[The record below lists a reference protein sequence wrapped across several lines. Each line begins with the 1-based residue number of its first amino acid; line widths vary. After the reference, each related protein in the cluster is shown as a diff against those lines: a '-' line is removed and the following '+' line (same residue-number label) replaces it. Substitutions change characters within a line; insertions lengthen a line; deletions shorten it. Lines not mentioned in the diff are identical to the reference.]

1 MMSRLKPDDREIAA
15 LARREARMQSS
26 RNFRPICAGFW
37 GNASVLMCVGLL
49 AAAWLPLRLLVSYF
63 RTTRN

>member
-15 LARREARMQSS
+15 LARREARLQSG
-26 RNFRPICAGFW
+26 RTFLPICAGFW
-37 GNASVLMCVGLL
+37 GNASVLLGVGLL
-49 AAAWLPLRLLVSYF
+49 TAAWLPVRLLVSFF